1 LYSIEG
7 TYLLSFEHIS
17 HKFSHHSL
25 FSDIT
30 LQIPESRVLITGP
43 NGSGK
48 TTLLLIAA
56 GLIYPTSG
64 KVKFAG
70 HGVSEIN
77 IKKRIGISASKVALP
92 EFFKVKEFLEFHCNQ
107 FDCELDEH
115 WLREFDLV
123 RFLKTKVKDLSLGNY
138 KKLSL
143 MSAILHKPELLLL
156 DEPTNGL
163 DKQARIALD
172 KLLGEYPGQ
181 VIIASHEVL
190 HDVKYFERHIDLS
203 CEMTRKP

>member
-1 LYSIEG
+1 M
-7 TYLLSFEHIS
+7 LSFDHIS
-17 HKFSHHSL
+17 HQFAHHTL

-56 GLIYPTSG
+56 GLICPSSG
-64 KVKFAG
+64 KVKFRGQA
-70 HGVSEIN
+70 VSELSV
-77 IKKRIGISASKVALP
+77 KKLIGISAGNVALP
-92 EFFKVKEFLEFHCNQ
+92 EFFNVKEFLAFHCNQ
-107 FDCELDEH
+107 FTCELDEY
-115 WLREFDLV
+115 WLGEFGLV
-123 RFLKTKVKDLSLGNY
+123 PFLNTKVKKLSLGNY

-143 MSAILHKPELLLL
+143 MSAIMHKPKLLLL

-172 KLLGEYPGQ
+172 KLFSEYPGQ
-181 VIIASHEVL
+181 VIIASHEVPN
-190 HDVKYFERHIDLS
+190 DPKYFERHIDLS
-203 CEMTRKP
+203 GEMTTKP